1 MFFKILPREMQ
12 YHLITCKRIRH
23 HATINVVSQKR
34 IHQIY
39 WKYLYHVTKIY
50 LDLTKLR
57 VPFFTSLPQRKK
69 NNNETKINPNRKK
82 KKFSRSTFGLAPLFY
97 HTQQQFS
104 VFPQSKFNRKYSH
117 RNNPSLDLRTILQ

>member
-57 VPFFTSLPQRKK
+57 VPFFFTSLPPTKE

-82 KKFSRSTFGLAPLFY
+82 KKNFRDQ
-97 HTQQQFS
+97 H
-104 VFPQSKFNRKYSH
+104 
-117 RNNPSLDLRTILQ
+117 LD